1 MCFSVRQVC
10 EVMPVATNWTVEM
23 KLAAGTLCMQT
34 LLTSSSVLL
43 QTENVNIAQ
52 SELHEYDSMAGGPSA
67 ATAAAAARR
76 TCCSAVPNC
85 RALAAERLA
94 TLT

>member
-1 MCFSVRQVC
+1 
-10 EVMPVATNWTVEM
+10 MPVATNWTVEM

-52 SELHEYDSMAGGPSA
+52 SEFHEYDSMAAGPRGCHGRRRA
-67 ATAAAAARR
+67 AVSSRSSEAAQRGVRRVRAR
-76 TCCSAVPNC
+76 V
-85 RALAAERLA
+85 
-94 TLT
+94 

>member
-1 MCFSVRQVC
+1 
-10 EVMPVATNWTVEM
+10 
-23 KLAAGTLCMQT
+23 MQT

-52 SELHEYDSMAGGPSA
+52 SELHEYDSMAAGPRA

-85 RALAAERLA
+85 RALAAERLL

>member
-1 MCFSVRQVC
+1 MLQREAGDARGDKLDCGD
-10 EVMPVATNWTVEM
+10 EAGL
-23 KLAAGTLCMQT
+23 LAAGTLCMQT

-85 RALAAERLA
+85 RALATERSFA
-94 TLT
+94 S